1 MRNDDFHFRKEL
13 VIARDTRIAYLETH
27 VIDVLGWRGQPYALG
42 EGYTGSGGLVL
53 KYSCGSKLPLW
64 MELTRH
70 TWRLPICKE
79 TYVKSMAGTTT
90 KQIIQNVSTLI
101 FDHYYGHDYNIDAS
115 VNMLDYQGWES
126 LVN

>member
-1 MRNDDFHFRKEL
+1 

-27 VIDVLGWRGQPYALG
+27 VIDVPGWRRAARR
-42 EGYTGSGGLVL
+42 SGRGITASGVGF
-53 KYSCGSKLPLW
+53 KYYCGSKFPLW
-64 MELTRH
+64 MELSRH
-70 TWRLPICKE
+70 TWRLSICKE
-79 TYVKSMAGTTT
+79 THVKSMDGTTT

-101 FDHYYGHDYNIDAS
+101 FDHYYGHDNNIDAS

>member
-27 VIDVLGWRGQPYALG
+27 VIDVPGWLRAAIRSGRGITA
-42 EGYTGSGGLVL
+42 SGGLVL
-53 KYSCGSKLPLW
+53 KYSCGSKFHLRL
-64 MELTRH
+64 ELSRH
-70 TWRLPICKE
+70 TWRSSICKE
-79 TYVKSMAGTTT
+79 THVKSMDGTTT

-126 LVN
+126 F

>member
-1 MRNDDFHFRKEL
+1 MSLTYLAGEGSHTL
-13 VIARDTRIAYLETH
+13 WARDIQEA
-27 VIDVLGWRGQPYALG
+27 
-42 EGYTGSGGLVL
+42 GLFL

-79 TYVKSMAGTTT
+79 TYVKSMNGTTT
-90 KQIIQNVSTLI
+90 KQIIQNVSALT
-101 FDHYYGHDYNIDAS
+101 FDHYYGHDNNMDAS
-115 VNMLDYQGWES
+115 VNMLDYQGWKS